1 MRQHV
6 TEYIRMA
13 SGAYRRYEQGVD
25 ENPKEFFDLG
35 NVIPGWDVVAQNFG
49 AYKSDGQGYLTT
61 TTSPN
66 FAARVFQKQGTD
78 EIVISF
84 RGTDDFEKD
93 LSDNLGF
100 LFTPMLQQAR
110 DAEALVEA
118 VIQQLSVPPTV
129 PQITFTGHSLG
140 GGLAAMMAVRYD
152 KEATVFNPAP
162 YSLVIDAAVRGDV
175 LDGGSLIDDIQ
186 AEARARDK
194 IHVHQLEGEA
204 LSGGLAD
211 SVYASLQHYLLL
223 AGSVVGR
230 PREELVD
237 YLRDPF
243 PGVVTDRPFDPVGFY
258 GSFLDILGLEEAK
271 NLHAIDLLAL
281 MEVRHFANTGSNK
294 LGDLF
299 DQLPTIAG
307 SAIDNSVAGPDNE
320 GGSPNF
326 AVLLRAL
333 AYDDAF
339 ETVAKEGAYTGYN

>member
-1 MRQHV
+1 MV
-6 TEYIRMA
+6 ANVAEYVRMA
-13 SGAYRRYEQGVD
+13 SGAYERYD
-25 ENPKEFFDLG
+25 ENGKEFFDLG
-35 NVIPGWDVVAQNFG
+35 NATTGWVAITDPF
-49 AYKSDGQGYLTT
+49 SDPFALQPDQQGYIANEQTG
-61 TTSPN
+61 
-66 FAARVFQKQGTD
+66 FAARVFRKQGTD
-78 EIVISF
+78 EFVISF

-110 DAEALVEA
+110 DAEALVQA
-118 VIQQLSVPPTV
+118 VINELPGAD
-129 PQITFTGHSLG
+129 ITFTGHSLG

-194 IHVHQLEGEA
+194 IHVYQLEGEA

-258 GSFLDILGLEEAK
+258 GSFLDILGLEKAI
-271 NLHAIDLLAL
+271 NLHAIDLMAL
-281 MEVRHFANTGSNK
+281 MEVRHFSNTGSNK

-307 SAIDNSVAGPDNE
+307 GTIDNSIAGPFNE
-320 GGSPNF
+320 TGVPDF
-326 AVLLRAL
+326 IVLLRAL
-333 AYDDAF
+333 TYNDAF
-339 ETVAKEGAYTGYN
+339 ETVAKEGAYTEYN